1 MGAAASVDFSDVEA
15 ALAGGKTQE
24 EIDAYIA
31 ANALPAAVVK
41 FFDGEP
47 MAGKAEELMGTHFDD
62 SMTLAFVGDFAP
74 PPLKEPKP
82 KAMAGEIIGGLVKSF
97 PDFTFNSG
105 KAPVYKAEDGSYYAD
120 IVVSGTHTGEAYAP
134 MPGLTPVE
142 KTDKKVDIGP
152 EKFSLF
158 LSEEG
163 KVVKI
168 TIEPKEGK
176 PAGPPGFYTEIGGV
190 LPGPGAATVGSPTF
204 HMVFKVPK
212 ADEAEMDAYW
222 KEHEEWMNKAH
233 TVGPEGDDSVAPR
246 LFEFYICKGEEL
258 IDPMKPES
266 EKTGNIIYEM
276 SEAYYAPEA
285 IGKHL
290 ELCGKD
296 MAEWMGKLPGY
307 VEKYA
312 THVDAG
318 TTSVLTAFSDDGAV
332 FKTSKGKPTLHVYWK
347 VPEADVE
354 TVDAF
359 WKEHEAWMK
368 SAHVMGADAAADDS
382 ATPRLLSFYIS
393 KGAELLEP
401 MNPASEKTGNFIYV
415 MSECYVDPAGIAK
428 HFELCG
434 ASMPE
439 WFAKFQELTGKYLVH
454 MDVGTCSVF
463 TTMAAFE

>member
-24 EIDAYIA
+24 EVDAYIA

-74 PPLKEPKP
+74 PPLKEPLP
-82 KAMAGEIIGGLVKSF
+82 KAKAGEVIQGLVKSF

-134 MPGLTPVE
+134 MPGLAPVE

-190 LPGPGAATVGSPTF
+190 LPGP
-204 HMVFKVPK
+204 
-212 ADEAEMDAYW
+212 E
-222 KEHEEWMNKAH
+222 
-233 TVGPEGDDSVAPR
+233 
-246 LFEFYICKGEEL
+246 
-258 IDPMKPES
+258 
-266 EKTGNIIYEM
+266 
-276 SEAYYAPEA
+276 
-285 IGKHL
+285 
-290 ELCGKD
+290 
-296 MAEWMGKLPGY
+296 
-307 VEKYA
+307 
-312 THVDAG
+312 
-318 TTSVLTAFSDDGAV
+318 
-332 FKTSKGKPTLHVYWK
+332 
-347 VPEADVE
+347 
-354 TVDAF
+354 
-359 WKEHEAWMK
+359 
-368 SAHVMGADAAADDS
+368 
-382 ATPRLLSFYIS
+382 
-393 KGAELLEP
+393 
-401 MNPASEKTGNFIYV
+401 
-415 MSECYVDPAGIAK
+415 
-428 HFELCG
+428 
-434 ASMPE
+434 
-439 WFAKFQELTGKYLVH
+439 
-454 MDVGTCSVF
+454 
-463 TTMAAFE
+463 